1 MSFYTK
7 FKRFNKSI
15 NLFRSNNISRHN
27 VDQPEYI
34 QYALNAVIQ
43 DNDDTGKSNNE
54 NQLLKRADKVLDID
68 IYSDVMLKKI
78 DNDNNSLSDKIIYNN
93 VSYEIVSCVKYDYFG
108 TLYYKSLAQYHK
120 EPEDILLSLSVPSP
134 TPLPDTPIE
143 SLLPVFVQNEQATG
157 TKNGINLVFSTVND
171 FLYSFLQV
179 TLNGQRLTKD
189 VEYTQLSDNEITL
202 ESTLAPEN
210 TESLIFDYWVKI

>member
-1 MSFYTK
+1 MTFYTD
-7 FKRFNKSI
+7 FKDFHKSI
-15 NLFRSNNISRHN
+15 NLFRSNNVSRHN

-43 DNDDTGKSNNE
+43 DNEDTGKSNNE

-120 EPEDILLSLSVPSP
+120 EPEDVLLSLSVPSP

-202 ESTLAPEN
+202 EATLAPQN
-210 TESLIFDYWVKI
+210 NESLIFDYWLKI